1 MARHGKQLTPEAKSV
16 IIKLSKQGLSRRK
29 NKEITGYNRRTV
41 SKILKRFAERGN
53 IENLPRS
60 GRRPKTTSD
69 G

>member
-16 IIKLSKQGLSRRK
+16 IIKLSQQGLSSRK
-29 NKEITGYNRRTV
+29 IEEITGYNRRTV

-60 GRRPKTTSD
+60 GRRPK
-69 G
+69 